1 MWSQVFICSVY
12 IKVSIY
18 LVLKVIQNTMRWT
31 LPFPDIISRMLGCRR
46 TVLRLGED
54 IAIDLA
60 DLSKCSMLA

>member
-1 MWSQVFICSVY
+1 M
-12 IKVSIY
+12 
-18 LVLKVIQNTMRWT
+18 
-31 LPFPDIISRMLGCRR
+31 SRMLGCRR